1 MKKSL
6 MSLDEKKQKKKL
18 EKALQ
23 KANREEPYKEKC
35 AAFDLKE
42 GRNLEKCRSHP
53 LGMTQCCGMLCECA
67 NARQRHA
74 DIAFGFSKIG
84 EDAGHRHARE
94 FFNSSCTEC
103 RTEEKLMRRSMS
115 ERKSPRS
122 ALKTSPKSVRTTP
135 KRISQQKLNLSTTAA
150 SRNAYTLLASPTSA
164 KSGTPHSSV
173 IHGLQAMGLLS
184 TSSKKRKN
192 QDDLE
197 GVPRDELVKRLFG

>member
-6 MSLDEKKQKKKL
+6 MSLDEKKQRKKL

-53 LGMTQCCGMLCECA
+53 LGMTRCCELLCECA
-67 NARQRHA
+67 KARQRHA

-94 FFNSSCTEC
+94 LFNSSCTEC

-122 ALKTSPKSVRTTP
+122 ARTTP
-135 KRISQQKLNLSTTAA
+135 KRISHLSTTAA

-197 GVPRDELVKRLFG
+197 GVPRDELVKRLFA